1 MAKKSSNP
9 ADAFRKAQRAK
20 ELKKNK
26 EERKKVRETQTL
38 KRDTRELEADIR
50 YLKTQTDA
58 ASKARLAELESELSY
73 INKTKEKYV
82 EEHPEARD
90 LVFRNKRP
98 GQGQDGQGQSSRDA
112 QRAQLYDESGKL
124 RDPKRSVYYDAV
136 YNPFGVPP
144 PGMPYRERTPEEAS
158 EAESEDDDEDAEEE
172 EDSDDEI
179 IMPEGPPPATAN
191 ATKTSDSGS
200 DSDGSDESDDIPLP
214 EGPPPPRPNPPSGPI
229 PPPMRMGFGGAPP
242 PPFSGGP
249 GQPHGFRPH
258 PPRPVPVP
266 LHAMQYA
273 GPGFGGPGG
282 AGPSNFR
289 PPPIRGNGMARPPR
303 PHARPPPTIQDPLS
317 DEPTQTFQG
326 HRMAQHALPAR
337 PDIPGSPA
345 PSSSTGAS
353 GIAKASS
360 PAPAPTTA
368 GTGEI
373 SAAPVLRDLRKEA
386 TVFVPRG
393 VKRKKIPGGGVINA
407 APGAG
412 EIDEDGDERKRI
424 TNNSAAAGG
433 GLMGKLSGV
442 LGAAPTQ
449 ETRPSNG
456 KASMAGT
463 GGADDDY
470 QKFLEGL
477 GDLS

>member
-58 ASKARLAELESELSY
+58 ASKARLAELEAELSY
-73 INKTKEKYV
+73 VIKTKEKYV

-90 LVFRNKRP
+90 LVFRNNRNR
-98 GQGQDGQGQSSRDA
+98 QNQDGQGQGGSRDS
-112 QRAQLYDESGKL
+112 QRAHLYDESGKL

-158 EAESEDDDEDAEEE
+158 EEESEEAED
-172 EDSDDEI
+172 DSDDEI
-179 IMPEGPPPATAN
+179 VMPEGPPPAVV
-191 ATKTSDSGS
+191 ATDENSGS
-200 DSDGSDESDDIPLP
+200 DSEDSDDSDDIPLP
-214 EGPPPPRPNPPSGPI
+214 EGPPPPKPVSAIPPI
-229 PPPMRMGFGGAPP
+229 PPPMRMGFAGGAPP
-242 PPFSGGP
+242 PPFPPNGPMNMGSGP
-249 GQPHGFRPH
+249 GFRPP
-258 PPRPVPVP
+258 PPRPVAVP
-266 LHAMQYA
+266 LHAMQ
-273 GPGFGGPGG
+273 FGGPGG

-289 PPPIRGNGMARPPR
+289 PPPHGVPRPPR
-303 PHARPPPTIQDPLS
+303 PHNRPPPTIQDPLS
-317 DEPTQTFQG
+317 DAPTQTFQG
-326 HRMAQHALPAR
+326 HRMAHHHALPAR
-337 PDIPGSPA
+337 PDIPGAPGDRTSSPTSIPA
-345 PSSSTGAS
+345 KPPLAS
-353 GIAKASS
+353 GSG
-360 PAPAPTTA
+360 TA
-368 GTGEI
+368 AGVSAGEI

-393 VKRKKIPGGGVINA
+393 VKRKKVPGGAVINA

-412 EIDEDGDERKRI
+412 EIDEDGDERKRVN
-424 TNNSAAAGG
+424 TVGSG
-433 GLMGKLSGV
+433 GLMGKLSDV
-442 LGAAPTQ
+442 LGSAPTQ
-449 ETRPSNG
+449 DVRHGGAKGTT
-456 KASMAGT
+456 AG
-463 GGADDDY
+463 GSGSGSGPGADDDY